1 MSTPPSPPRLAE
13 RLVALTVRDEEWRAS
28 VLGDL
33 FEEFQTMREQ
43 SGAAR
48 ARRWYWRTAVA
59 VGGRTLRSAL
69 RRPTRMAWTTAVA
82 DDRPRAG
89 WRAGLGREVTHAT
102 RSLWRQPGLALV
114 VLTTL
119 ALALAANSTILAVL
133 DALVLRPYRF
143 ADVDRMV
150 VAASSDPQQ
159 GLFDRES
166 VAAAD
171 FSDWRDGAPSLAH
184 LSAAEW
190 WDANLSGVDEPEQV
204 AGFRVSA
211 DFFETFAIQPIVGR
225 AFLDSEG
232 TPGQHRRVVLSH
244 ALWTRR
250 FAADPGVVGRTIRF
264 DGEPYEVVGIA
275 PAGFTI
281 PLGAQVWSP
290 IAYSDQQWTD
300 RRGSFLT
307 VFGRL
312 APGRTIE
319 EARGELSAVAE
330 RLRREYP
337 DTNASRPFALVE
349 FMTGMADPG
358 ASAFLSVWQ
367 AASIL
372 LLLIA
377 CANIANLLLA
387 RGAER
392 SQEFAMRLALGAGRL
407 RLATQLFIEGTLLA
421 LAAVALAV
429 PLAWVGIGLSRA
441 SIPASVIRFVPGWHY
456 LQLSV
461 PVFLTTAA
469 LGLIAMVL
477 FSLVP
482 ALQASRAGVMESLRA
497 GARTM
502 TSSRHRQWLRN
513 GLAAVQVAL
522 TLALLFGSGLMLS
535 AADKSINGVLGFDK
549 SNLLIGRLVL
559 PERPYESAER
569 RRQFS
574 DTVLERL
581 RQIPAVSSAAVVSAL
596 PYGGANTGRRFW
608 PEGVTL
614 APADVRTVDFR
625 RASPDYLQT
634 MRIPLLFGR
643 GLSATDRD
651 GSQPVAVV
659 SQQLAERYWPTV
671 DPIGRR
677 FKLAEDGQWITV
689 VGVAGDVVHDWFQQ
703 IRRPTVYRPA
713 LQDPPFAHAFVVRT
727 VSAPI
732 SVASELRRAVGVAD
746 PDQPIIELKSMSD
759 LMDDRAAGVRSIAR
773 SLSVV
778 ALIALVLA
786 VMGLYSLMAF
796 NVSRRTHELGVRMA
810 LGATRWQVIGLTA
823 RQGIRITVAGLLL
836 GGIAA
841 AAIGR
846 LMESTLFGVVS
857 SSLTQLALLVLFVA
871 AVSLAA
877 TYVPARRTTRVEPMS
892 ALRSD

>member
-33 FEEFQTMREQ
+33 SEEFQTMREQ
-43 SGAAR
+43 SGPAR

-171 FSDWRDGAPSLAH
+171 FRDWRDGAPSLAH

-225 AFLDSEG
+225 AFLDSES

-312 APGRTIE
+312 A
-319 EARGELSAVAE
+319 ARA
-330 RLRREYP
+330 
-337 DTNASRPFALVE
+337 
-349 FMTGMADPG
+349 
-358 ASAFLSVWQ
+358 
-367 AASIL
+367 
-372 LLLIA
+372 
-377 CANIANLLLA
+377 
-387 RGAER
+387 
-392 SQEFAMRLALGAGRL
+392 
-407 RLATQLFIEGTLLA
+407 
-421 LAAVALAV
+421 
-429 PLAWVGIGLSRA
+429 
-441 SIPASVIRFVPGWHY
+441 
-456 LQLSV
+456 
-461 PVFLTTAA
+461 
-469 LGLIAMVL
+469 
-477 FSLVP
+477 
-482 ALQASRAGVMESLRA
+482 
-497 GARTM
+497 
-502 TSSRHRQWLRN
+502 
-513 GLAAVQVAL
+513 
-522 TLALLFGSGLMLS
+522 
-535 AADKSINGVLGFDK
+535 
-549 SNLLIGRLVL
+549 
-559 PERPYESAER
+559 
-569 RRQFS
+569 
-574 DTVLERL
+574 
-581 RQIPAVSSAAVVSAL
+581 
-596 PYGGANTGRRFW
+596 
-608 PEGVTL
+608 
-614 APADVRTVDFR
+614 
-625 RASPDYLQT
+625 
-634 MRIPLLFGR
+634 
-643 GLSATDRD
+643 
-651 GSQPVAVV
+651 
-659 SQQLAERYWPTV
+659 
-671 DPIGRR
+671 
-677 FKLAEDGQWITV
+677 
-689 VGVAGDVVHDWFQQ
+689 
-703 IRRPTVYRPA
+703 
-713 LQDPPFAHAFVVRT
+713 
-727 VSAPI
+727 
-732 SVASELRRAVGVAD
+732 
-746 PDQPIIELKSMSD
+746 
-759 LMDDRAAGVRSIAR
+759 DDRRGPR
-773 SLSVV
+773 
-778 ALIALVLA
+778 
-786 VMGLYSLMAF
+786 
-796 NVSRRTHELGVRMA
+796 
-810 LGATRWQVIGLTA
+810 
-823 RQGIRITVAGLLL
+823 
-836 GGIAA
+836 
-841 AAIGR
+841 
-846 LMESTLFGVVS
+846 
-857 SSLTQLALLVLFVA
+857 
-871 AVSLAA
+871 
-877 TYVPARRTTRVEPMS
+877 
-892 ALRSD
+892 